1 MTGWRI
7 TFEITGPSRS
17 PAPPRSRACRATNA
31 DGVVAALR
39 VTSTSV
45 TRSPFQRGAV
55 VSRSLVD
62 DLMNPL
68 CGMRDRL
75 GGLGALTSVA
85 LPVPLHFRGGT
96 VLGQEQALGTSSRES
111 QALA

>member
-1 MTGWRI
+1 M
-7 TFEITGPSRS
+7 
-17 PAPPRSRACRATNA
+17 
-31 DGVVAALR
+31 VAALR

-62 DLMNPL
+62 GLMNPF
-68 CGMRDRL
+68 CCTRDRL

-85 LPVPLHFRGGT
+85 LPVPLHFP
-96 VLGQEQALGTSSRES
+96 
-111 QALA
+111 